1 MFVYS
6 YFARVFVGAA
16 LRGRPLWGYGYRGG
30 PWVARPYNLFND
42 VLGPKEAVGSADGD

>member
-16 LRGRPLWGYGYRGG
+16 LRGRRLWVYGDRGAPRVG
-30 PWVARPYNLFND
+30 RPYNLFND

>member
-16 LRGRPLWGYGYRGG
+16 LRGRPLWGLGERRAATEG
-30 PWVARPYNLFND
+30 RPYNLFND